1 MIENLGRNI
10 KTLRIRNNLSQQDLA
25 EALEISIGSISKIE
39 RGVTYPSFTN
49 LERIAR
55 ILHTNA
61 AELFSDDEQEIQS
74 LGEVSIRHNMS
85 NQVDVLSRIRAIEN
99 FQDEREVQ
107 RLLGNLLAQIFEIA
121 EQGNKK
127 TIYEELNR
135 DFFTLLNQLNIEQV
149 YQEVEKIKKER
160 EHEKQ
165 RVYKRE
171 DKKNESY

>member
-1 MIENLGRNI
+1 MDVMIENLGRNI
-10 KTLRIRNNLSQQDLA
+10 KALRIRNNLSQQDLA

-85 NQVDVLSRIRAIEN
+85 NQVDVLARIRAIEN

-107 RLLGNLLAQIFEIA
+107 RLLGNLLKQIFEIA
-121 EQGNKK
+121 ESEDKK
-127 TIYEELNR
+127 HIYEELNK
-135 DFFTLLNQLNIEQV
+135 DFFTLLNQLNIEKI
-149 YQEVEKIKKER
+149 YQEVENIKKER

-171 DKKNESY
+171 DKK

>member
-1 MIENLGRNI
+1 MNVMIENLGRNI
-10 KTLRIRNNLSQQDLA
+10 KALRIRNNLSQQDLA

-61 AELFSDDEQEIQS
+61 AELFSDDEQGIQS

-85 NQVDVLSRIRAIEN
+85 SQVDLLARIRAVKT
-99 FQDEREVQ
+99 FQEEREVQ
-107 RLLGNLLAQIFEIA
+107 CLLADLLNQIFEIA
-121 EQGNKK
+121 EREQKK
-127 TIYEELNR
+127 TIYETLNR

-149 YQEVEKIKKER
+149 YQEVEKIREAR

-171 DKKNESY
+171 DKK

>member
-1 MIENLGRNI
+1 MDVMIENLGRNI
-10 KTLRIRNNLSQQDLA
+10 KALRIRNNLSQQDLA

-39 RGVTYPSFTN
+39 RGVTYPSFSN

-61 AELFSDDEQEIQS
+61 AELFSDDEQAIQS
-74 LGEVSIRHNMS
+74 LGEVSISQNMS

-99 FQDEREVQ
+99 FQDEEEVQ
-107 RLLGNLLAQIFEIA
+107 RILQNLLKQIFEIA
-121 EQGNKK
+121 ERENKK
-127 TIYEELNR
+127 TIYEELNK

-149 YQEVEKIKKER
+149 YKEIQKIREER

-171 DKKNESY
+171 DKR

>member
-1 MIENLGRNI
+1 MNVMIENLGRNI
-10 KTLRIRNNLSQQDLA
+10 KALRIRNNLSQQDLA

-121 EQGNKK
+121 EQGNNK

-165 RVYKRE
+165 RV
-171 DKKNESY
+171 